1 MIPYFFFIFYTVLTV
16 KYFYLNLPKQ
26 KCCCNMVTFKFSHW
40 TLTSTVFHI
49 PIVTLLKKNLLIVT
63 IFVFINKLLYS
74 APRIFYFSCWIHI
87 KCLLLRMY
95 CLPYWSSLEIKHK
108 DTINNNV
115 LSVSICSLLIYIFI
129 LGLNGKIATCKCVFA
144 ALRLFRLEFT
154 WISSFTTV
162 NKSAVSYV
170 SDKVHINY
178 TL

>member
-1 MIPYFFFIFYTVLTV
+1 MIPYFFFFIFYTVLTV

-26 KCCCNMVTFKFSHW
+26 KCCCNMVTFKFSYW
-40 TLTSTVFHI
+40 TLTSAVFHI
-49 PIVTLLKKNLLIVT
+49 PIVTLVKKNLLIVT

-74 APRIFYFSCWIHI
+74 APRILYFSCWIHI

-95 CLPYWSSLEIKHK
+95 CLPCWSSLEIKHK
-108 DTINNNV
+108 DTIYNNV
-115 LSVSICSLLIYIFI
+115 LSICSLLIYIFI
-129 LGLNGKIATCKCVFA
+129 LGLNGKMATCKCVFA
-144 ALRLFRLEFT
+144 ALKLFRLEFT